1 MPIRRTIAA
10 LLAALGTL
18 GLAACGQAQP
28 QLIDGPPERG
38 SFGPTLLA
46 GAEYPEMAR
55 CPDEADYETPQG
67 FDDEGYTEAWSLW
80 WEEHLARRDAA
91 DAYRDTALTDA
102 LARLIPQLMTGEGTA
117 VCSPVDVYLALAL
130 LADATAG
137 ATQDQL
143 LALLGAADDAALRD
157 RAAAI
162 WTAHYCDD
170 GLVLSRPASSLWL
183 RDDQPYDEATVTR
196 LAADHHAS
204 VFRGPMGAASY
215 DGDLQH
221 WLDTESGY
229 LLSDL
234 AAGVHLD
241 PQTVL
246 ALATAVRYQARW
258 ETTFAAADTAAGT
271 FHAPEGD
278 VTCDFLHGE
287 RDLAYYAA
295 DRFAAVGLPLQDSGA
310 LWLLLPDEGIAPRDL
325 LTDAAAFVLAGGAG
339 TPSRSVV
346 VDLALPK
353 FDVTAERDLTADL
366 RALGVTDVLDPDRA
380 DFSPLL
386 PEGDAALSRAT
397 HAARVTVDEEGV
409 TAAAFTVLAMDG
421 AGLPPEER
429 VSFVL
434 DRPFLFAVTGEDG
447 LPLFFGVVETV

>member
-18 GLAACGQAQP
+18 GLTACGQTEP
-28 QLIDGPPERG
+28 QLIDGPTERG

-55 CPDEADYETPQG
+55 CPDEADYETPHG

-137 ATQDQL
+137 GTQDQL
-143 LALLGAADDAALRD
+143 LALLGADDAAALRD
-157 RAAAI
+157 RAAAL

-170 GLVLSRPASSLWL
+170 GLVRSTLAGSLWL
-183 RDDQPYDEATVTR
+183 RDDLAYDEATVAR

-221 WLDTESGY
+221 WLDTESGG
-229 LLSDL
+229 LLSDR
-234 AAGVHLD
+234 AAQARFD

-258 ETTFAAADTAAGT
+258 ETTFAAADTAAGP
-271 FHAPEGD
+271 FHTPEGD
-278 VTCDFLHGE
+278 VVCDFLHGE
-287 RDLAYYAA
+287 RDLTYYAA
-295 DRFAAVGLPLQDSGA
+295 DRFAAVALPLQDSGA
-310 LWLLLPDEGIAPRDL
+310 LWLLLPDEGVAPRDL
-325 LTDAAAFVLAGGAG
+325 LTDAAGFVLAGGAG
-339 TPSRSVV
+339 TPTRSVM

-353 FDVTAERDLTADL
+353 FDVTAERDLTGDL
-366 RALGVTDVLDPDRA
+366 RALGVTDVLDPERA
-380 DFSPLL
+380 DLSPLL
-386 PEGDAALSRAT
+386 PEGAAALSRAT
-397 HAARVTVDEEGV
+397 HAARVAVDEEGV
-409 TAAAFTVLAMDG
+409 TAAAFTVLMMDG

>member
-1 MPIRRTIAA
+1 MRLRRTVAA
-10 LLAALGTL
+10 LLAALLAL
-18 GLAACGQAQP
+18 GLTACGQAQT
-28 QLIDGPPERG
+28 QRVDGPPERG
-38 SFGPTLLA
+38 SFGKTLLA
-46 GAEYPEMAR
+46 GADYPEMAR
-55 CPDEADYETPQG
+55 YPDETVYEIPQG

-117 VCSPVDVYLALAL
+117 VCSPLDVYLALAL

-143 LALLGAADDAALRD
+143 LALLGADDAAALRD
-157 RAAAI
+157 RAAAL

-170 GLVLSRPASSLWL
+170 GLVRSTLAASLWL
-183 RDDQPYDEATVTR
+183 RDDLAYDEATVTR

-204 VFRGPMGAASY
+204 VFHGPMGAASY

-221 WLDTESGY
+221 WLDTESGD
-229 LLSDL
+229 LLSDQ
-234 AAGVHLD
+234 AAQARFD

-246 ALATAVRYQARW
+246 GLATAVWYQARW
-258 ETTFAAADTAAGT
+258 ETPFAAADTAAGP

-287 RDLAYYAA
+287 RDLTYYAA
-295 DRFAAVGLPLQDSGA
+295 DRFAAVALPLQASGA
-310 LWLLLPDEGIAPRDL
+310 LWLLLPDEGVAARDL
-325 LTDAAAFVLAGGAG
+325 TADAAAFVLAGGAG

-346 VDLALPK
+346 VDLALPR
-353 FDVTAERDLTADL
+353 FDVTAERDLVGDL

-380 DFSPLL
+380 DLSPLL
-386 PEGDAALSRAT
+386 PEGDAALGRAT

-434 DRPFLFAVTGEDG
+434 DRPFLFAVTAEDG

>member
-1 MPIRRTIAA
+1 MKLRRTIAA
-10 LLAALGTL
+10 LLAALLAL
-18 GLAACGQAQP
+18 GLTACGQAQT

-38 SFGPTLLA
+38 SFGKTLLA
-46 GAEYPEMAR
+46 GAEYPETVR
-55 CPDEADYETPQG
+55 YPDETVYETPQG

-80 WEEHLARRDAA
+80 WADVRARRDAA

-117 VCSPVDVYLALAL
+117 VCSPLDVYLALAL

-143 LALLGAADDAALRD
+143 LALLGADDAAALRD
-157 RAAAI
+157 RAAAL

-170 GLVLSRPASSLWL
+170 GLVRSTLAGSLWL
-183 RDDQPYDEATVTR
+183 RDDLAYDEATVAR

-221 WLDTESGY
+221 WLDTESGG
-229 LLSDL
+229 LLSDR
-234 AAGVHLD
+234 AAQARFD

-258 ETTFAAADTAAGT
+258 ETTFATADTAAGP
-271 FHAPEGD
+271 FHTPEGD

-295 DRFAAVGLPLQDSGA
+295 DRFAAVALPLQDSGA
-310 LWLLLPDEGIAPRDL
+310 LWLLLPDEGIAARDL
-325 LTDAAAFVLAGGAG
+325 LADAAAFVLAGGAG
-339 TPSRSVV
+339 TPSRSVM

-353 FDVTAERDLTADL
+353 FDVTAERDLTGDL
-366 RALGVTDVLDPDRA
+366 RALGATDVLDPERA

-409 TAAAFTVLAMDG
+409 TAAAFTVLMMDG
-421 AGLPPEER
+421 AALPPEER